1 MINASPRNFQNST
14 SKFFSGCPGMKGFG
28 HLGTGNKQFL
38 EVGPSNDQK
47 TIDDYIIFFQG

>member
-1 MINASPRNFQNST
+1 MQAQEIFKILLQ
-14 SKFFSGCPGMKGFG
+14 KFFSGCPGMKGFG

>member
-1 MINASPRNFQNST
+1 MQAQEIFKILLQ
-14 SKFFSGCPGMKGFG
+14 KFFSDCPGMKGFG
-28 HLGTGNKQFL
+28 HLGTVNKQFL